1 MSVPVPAGPIRLGT
15 RASALA
21 LWQTRLVRYRLES
34 CHAGLACDEVVFRT
48 QGDRDET
55 TPLPVMGG
63 RGVFTDALE
72 QALLDSRIDLAVH
85 SLKDVP
91 VEPTPGLVLGAI
103 GLRADPRDAV
113 LSASGWTVA
122 TLPEGAVVG
131 TCSVRRSAQ
140 LLALRPDLQL
150 APLRGNVDTR
160 VRHAAEGK
168 YAAIILA
175 AAGIRRLGLTRLV
188 TEYLAPS
195 RMLPAPGQ
203 GALAIQCRAADLS
216 ALALVSAL
224 EEPAVRQETD
234 AERTFLAGL
243 GGGCTAPIAALGR
256 VEGGALRLSGLVA
269 SEDGREL
276 VRVKA
281 EGLPSDALALG
292 SALAEEAIRQGAQA
306 LLV

>member
-1 MSVPVPAGPIRLGT
+1 MTGSRPPQPLRLGT

-21 LWQTRLVRYRLES
+21 LWQTRLVRSRLES
-34 CHAGLACDEVVFRT
+34 CHAGLACAEVIFRT

-72 QALLDSRIDLAVH
+72 QALLDGRIDLAVH

-91 VEPTPGLVLGAI
+91 VDLTPGLALAVI
-103 GLRADPRDAV
+103 CLRADPRDAV

-140 LLALRPDLQL
+140 LLALRPDLRL

-160 VRHAAEGK
+160 VRHAAEGRF
-168 YAAIILA
+168 AAIILA
-175 AAGIRRLGLTRLV
+175 AAGVRRLGLTRLV
-188 TEYLAPS
+188 TEYLAPG

-203 GALAIQCRAADLS
+203 GALAIQCRAAD
-216 ALALVSAL
+216 AATLALVSVL

-234 AERTFLAGL
+234 AERAFLAGL

-256 VEGGALRLSGLVA
+256 VEEGVLRLSGLVA
-269 SEDGREL
+269 AEDGREL
-276 VRVKA
+276 VRVEA
-281 EGLPSDALALG
+281 EAPTREAILLG
-292 SALAEEAIRQGAQA
+292 RSLAEEAIRRGAQA